1 MVPFLIEAGHEVVGI
16 DSGLFADCVLGPP
29 PADPP
34 GLTLDLRDLEL
45 AHLKDV
51 EAVIHLAAL
60 SNDPLG
66 ALNPALTYDIN
77 HTASVRLA
85 ALAKEAGVGRF
96 LYASTC
102 SVYGVAGDELVG
114 EDAPLRP
121 LTPYA
126 VSKVKVEADV
136 GDMADQDFS
145 PVFLRNATA
154 FGFSPR
160 LRADI
165 VLNNLVGHAVVSG
178 EVKVLSDGTPWRPLV
193 HVSDIARAFLAVL
206 AAPRNAVHNL
216 AFNVGSPGNNVTVA
230 EIANSVLE
238 AVPGADLKITG
249 EAGGDQRS
257 YRVDFS
263 LMERLV
269 PAYRPAWTISRGA
282 GELVSSYRKYGFD
295 RESFTTRFTRLAR
308 IKQRLEAGAIGP
320 DLRPILNRAA
330 TSGQGGGG

>member
-1 MVPFLIEAGHEVVGI
+1 MRVLVTGHQGYLGTVMVPFLIEAGHEVVGI

-145 PVFLRNATA
+145 PVFL
-154 FGFSPR
+154 
-160 LRADI
+160 
-165 VLNNLVGHAVVSG
+165 
-178 EVKVLSDGTPWRPLV
+178 
-193 HVSDIARAFLAVL
+193 
-206 AAPRNAVHNL
+206 
-216 AFNVGSPGNNVTVA
+216 
-230 EIANSVLE
+230 
-238 AVPGADLKITG
+238 
-249 EAGGDQRS
+249 
-257 YRVDFS
+257 
-263 LMERLV
+263 
-269 PAYRPAWTISRGA
+269 
-282 GELVSSYRKYGFD
+282 
-295 RESFTTRFTRLAR
+295 
-308 IKQRLEAGAIGP
+308 
-320 DLRPILNRAA
+320 
-330 TSGQGGGG
+330 